1 MYKGITFA
9 DLHMHTRYSI
19 ACSKD
24 ADIDGYSAEAEHKGI
39 DIIGTGDCFHA
50 EQMKAIDKLEEITT
64 GVFMKNG
71 TRILITGEVSLI
83 YKENG
88 RTRKIHVLTI
98 MSGRKQLKNARRL
111 LEKISKIDSDGR
123 PIIKMPQRH
132 YVNEIKHIDPESMN
146 IPAHIWTPHF
156 GILGQKSGY
165 DALEESVDDI
175 NVFSAMET
183 GLSSDIIMN
192 RECPML
198 DQFSL
203 VSFSD
208 AHSPGKHGREAT
220 MLKIGNI
227 DYMSIKTAIETG
239 KGLHG
244 TLEFYPEEGKY
255 FASGHRK
262 CSYSTTD
269 AVSLC
274 PYCKKPLT
282 EGVYSRIRSIAGQK
296 TTMKCGEYV
305 YTMPVDIIA
314 RYMKKLYNM
323 KESLKSIKQ
332 SLERM
337 PLMHMMTYASA
348 DEIDAAT
355 GISAGEM
362 IVRIREHRID
372 FLPGYDG
379 IFGKPDIL

>member
-1 MYKGITFA
+1 MYKGLIFA
-9 DLHMHTRYSI
+9 DLHLHTRYSI

-24 ADIDGYSAEAEHKGI
+24 ADIEGYSAEAMHKGI
-39 DIIGTGDCFHA
+39 DIIGTGDCFHC
-50 EQMKAIDKLEEITT
+50 EQMKEIDSLEESSGGI
-64 GVFMKNG
+64 FIMNG

-88 RTRKIHVLTI
+88 RTRKVHVLTVL
-98 MSGRKQLKNARRL
+98 SGRKALKSARKL

-123 PIIKMPQRH
+123 PIIKMPLRE
-132 YVNEIKHIDPESMN
+132 YVREIKHIDPESMI

-165 DALEESVDDI
+165 DSLDEAVDDKKA
-175 NVFSAMET
+175 FSAMET
-183 GLSSDIIMN
+183 GLSSDIVMN

-198 DQFSL
+198 DEFSL

-208 AHSPGKHGREAT
+208 AHSPGKLGREAT

-227 DYMSIKTAIETG
+227 DYSSIKRAIETG
-239 KGLHG
+239 TGLHG

-262 CSYSTTD
+262 CAYSTTD
-269 AVSLC
+269 AGGIC
-274 PYCKKPLT
+274 PECGKALT
-282 EGVYSRIRSIAGQK
+282 EGVYSRIRRIAGKK
-296 TTMKCGEYV
+296 TGVQCKEYI

-323 KESLKSIKQ
+323 NDSLKSIRH

-348 DEIDAAT
+348 DEINEAT
-355 GISAGEM
+355 GINAGEM
-362 IVRIREHRID
+362 IVRIREHRIG